1 MEIFGLV
8 SSILL
13 ALLLV
18 VIAHS
23 LYKKRDKIPYYRPI
37 RDKFKKKKQKPE
49 EEPKQRMLVVIRRH
63 PIGRA
68 ALMTADENLY
78 EQIKGNTTALMD
90 RLIREWSAIAQHKW
104 GFHGSEYGLP
114 SSNEENWMLFASFMI
129 KDHDTYK
136 TCLEKMQ
143 VEAYLPL
150 RRQCDIRLLYGE
162 EMETLP
168 PYTIELFRQG
178 FSR

>member
-13 ALLLV
+13 ALILV
-18 VIAHS
+18 AITHS

-37 RDKFKKKKQKPE
+37 RDKFKRKKKKPE
-49 EEPKQRMLVVIRRH
+49 KEPTQRMLVVIRRH

-68 ALMTADENLY
+68 ALMTLEESQY
-78 EQIKGNTTALMD
+78 EEQKARTLALMEQ
-90 RLIREWSAIAQHKW
+90 LVREWSEVAQHKW

-114 SSNEENWMLFASFMI
+114 SSNDENWMLFAAFVV
-129 KDHDTYK
+129 KDHDTYRK
-136 TCLEKMQ
+136 CLERMQ
-143 VEAYLPL
+143 SETYLPL
-150 RRQCDIRLLYGE
+150 RRQCDIRVLYGE
-162 EMETLP
+162 EMERLP
-168 PYTIELFRQG
+168 SHTVELFRQG